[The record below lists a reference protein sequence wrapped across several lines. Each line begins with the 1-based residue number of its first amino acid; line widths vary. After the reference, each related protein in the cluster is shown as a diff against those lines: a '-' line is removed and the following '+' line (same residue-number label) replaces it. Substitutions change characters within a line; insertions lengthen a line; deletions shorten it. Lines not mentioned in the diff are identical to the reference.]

1 MRLFVAFRAHAAVRE
16 DLRDRVLR
24 GRALFQ
30 LVRAAEG
37 LDVVERVVVADV
49 LQRIRDALDQV
60 FLFDDGHG

>member
-1 MRLFVAFRAHAAVRE
+1 MRLFVRICAIASF
-16 DLRDRVLR
+16 